1 MQTDLLDQISAINPL
16 PEDLPAPPIASLPP
30 LDRPDPH
37 PEPRRPARSRSVLL
51 KRGALALPVAA
62 VVLALALLG
71 QGGGSQFDVAA
82 AVYKATIAGNG
93 VHYMYLEGEG
103 SGVTTRFQRW
113 SSTDPFREREL
124 IDTNGRIV
132 ELVSGDG
139 IESAWATEHAR
150 KIFRA
155 HGSAPIS
162 KWDPV
167 RVIQD
172 AYRAGRLHVVGKTAV
187 GARAAYV
194 TKILPLRGNEGTTV
208 IVDAHTFMPV
218 EMIYRKPT
226 GGPPTLVIHVR
237 SYEELAPTQANLTLV
252 GLAHHPG
259 ARVVMVKRPTPRSGR
274 RGSSRR

>member
-16 PEDLPAPPIASLPP
+16 PEDLPAPPIEGLQSREERAPGSAPHARART
-30 LDRPDPH
+30 RPRFP
-37 PEPRRPARSRSVLL
+37 
-51 KRGALALPVAA
+51 KRVALALPVAA
-62 VVLALALLG
+62 VVVALALLG

-103 SGVTTRFQRW
+103 AGVTTRYQRW
-113 SSTDPFREREL
+113 STTDPFRERDV
-124 IDTNGRIV
+124 IDTDGRIV
-132 ELVSGDG
+132 ELVSGEG

-150 KIFRA
+150 KVLRV

-167 RVIQD
+167 RVIQQ

-187 GARAAYV
+187 GAHAAYV
-194 TKILPLRGNEGTTV
+194 THILPLPGNAGTTV
-208 IVDAHTFMPV
+208 IVDAHTFMPI

-226 GGPPTLVIHVR
+226 GGPPLLVMHVLA
-237 SYEELAPTQANLTLV
+237 YKELPLTSQNLALV
-252 GLAHHPG
+252 KLAHHPG
-259 ARVVMVKRPTPRSGR
+259 ARVVMTKRPSPGSGR
-274 RGSSRR
+274 